1 MIGNTLFDNVILLSA
16 KMFALSA
23 EFDVNKLPAAHEIKQ
38 AAKIIE
44 IATREKP

>member
-1 MIGNTLFDNVILLSA
+1 MTNLNVILLSE
-16 KMFALSA
+16 KMLALSA

>member
-23 EFDVNKLPAAHEIKQ
+23 EFEVNELPAAHKIKQ
-38 AAKIIE
+38 AAKTIE
-44 IATREKP
+44 IATLEKP